1 MVVVN
6 ISSIQLGLGVD
17 TSNKRTLSCCC
28 CRGRSWWLNRCH
40 EVIEDLAGGDPVVG
54 HAEDHLHVVCGTTST
69 DTTVKSFWCCRG
81 DEIVVLAGVELQTTG
96 SWCERSE
103 GDGEIHEPV
112 GLVADGNDGWLR
124 VGDAAGVKLLT
135 ADTVDDVLL
144 GVLDAGLGGGAD
156 DVGLVVLPWFIAS
169 VDVDD
174 VVGVVNPEHGVSLV
188 PVNVV
193 KLLRFS
199 GNDKTAY
206 HHQNKAQTLLIHCEC
221 FFKELC
227 RLKMFFLFMFRDGV
241 RKPFTCGDER

>member
-40 EVIEDLAGGDPVVG
+40 EVVEDLAGGDPVVG
-54 HAEDHLHVVCGTTST
+54 
-69 DTTVKSFWCCRG
+69 
-81 DEIVVLAGVELQTTG
+81 TTG